1 MARIG
6 FIGLGNMGGPMAV
19 NLVKAGHEVI
29 AFDLVDAALARV
41 REAGAETA
49 ASARETVVGADVV
62 ISMLPAGRHVESVYL
77 TEENGSCLL
86 DEIAAAT
93 VIIDCSTI
101 AAASARKVAAAAR
114 ERGRKMLDAPV
125 SGGVGG
131 AEAGTLTFMVGGDAA
146 VVEAARPVLEA
157 MGRNVFHAGDSGAGQ
172 VAKMCNNMLLAI
184 LMTGTAEAIQLGVA
198 NGLDP
203 TALSGIM
210 KQSSGGNWALN
221 VYNPY
226 PGVMEGVPASRDYA
240 GGFQVDLMIKDLTL
254 AMDGAAASGQ
264 TTPLGALARSL
275 YVLHKNRGAMGQA
288 DAGTL
293 DFSSIQTLFS
303 GSEDR
308 GQKTEDR

>member
-19 NLVKAGHEVI
+19 NLVKAGHDVV
-29 AFDLVDAALARV
+29 AFDLMEAALERA
-41 REAGAETA
+41 REAGAK
-49 ASARETVVGADVV
+49 TVTSVSDAVV
-62 ISMLPAGRHVESVYL
+62 DAEFVVSMLPAGRHVEGVYL
-77 TEENGSCLL
+77 GQENNACLL
-86 DEIAAAT
+86 DEIAAET

-101 AAASARKVAAAAR
+101 AAETARKVAAAAS

-131 AEAGTLTFMVGGDAA
+131 AEAGTLTFMVGG
-146 VVEAARPVLEA
+146 EAALVDQARPILEV
-157 MGRNVFHAGDSGAGQ
+157 MGKNIFHAGDSGAGQ
-172 VAKMCNNMLLAI
+172 VAKMCNNMLLAV

-203 TALSGIM
+203 AVISDIM

-226 PGVMEGVPASRDYA
+226 PGVMDGAPASRGYS

-254 AMDGAAASGQ
+254 AMDGAAAAGQ
-264 TTPLGALARSL
+264 STPMGALARSL
-275 YVLHKNRGAMGQA
+275 YVLHKNRGAEGQA
-288 DAGTL
+288 DAGGL
-293 DFSSIQTLFS
+293 DFSSIQKLFS
-303 GSEDR
+303 G
-308 GQKTEDR
+308 